1 MIRLHRPPW
10 PSGPNEYMVIL
21 ALDTTTDIG
30 SVALLCNEVVRGYYV
45 GNAEVPHGRRLPGD
59 VTRLLERQN
68 VSIKDIDLYAV
79 ATGPG
84 ALTGLRVGIATV
96 QGLAMANS
104 KRVVAVSAL
113 NALALAARMS
123 HSVPDVDSV
132 GVLMDAHRGEVFSGL
147 FGGIGDRG
155 REAYGETLES
165 PSVGTIQ
172 ETLMRWRSL
181 VEPGRLWLVGSG
193 ALASRGRTDIVESDR
208 FIEPT
213 PLIAPAL
220 GMIAA
225 KKVTTALD
233 PGQVKP
239 LYIRPPDAVLAR
251 NRLSKK

>member
-1 MIRLHRPPW
+1 
-10 PSGPNEYMVIL
+10 MVIL

-30 SVALLCNEVVRGYYV
+30 SVALLCDEVVRDHYV

-68 VSIKDIDLYAV
+68 ISIKDIDLYAV

-96 QGLAMANS
+96 QGLAIANG

-123 HSVPDVDSV
+123 HSVLDGDSV
-132 GVLMDAHRGEVFSGL
+132 GVLMDARRGEVFSSL
-147 FGGIGDRG
+147 FGGIGDSD
-155 REAYGETLES
+155 REAYGEILES
-165 PSVGTIQ
+165 PAVGTIE

-181 VEPGRLWLVGSG
+181 VEPGRLWLVGDG
-193 ALASRGRTDIVESDR
+193 ALASRARTNIVNSDR
-208 FIEPT
+208 FITPT

-225 KKVTTALD
+225 KKVATAIE

-239 LYIRPPDAVLAR
+239 LYVRPPDAVLAR
-251 NRLSKK
+251 NRLQKK